1 MKVLNALSRKNS
13 DDLFNV
19 TGYLLKTLNV
29 NFTRDKLYET
39 VRKHADY
46 PSLLTLKDTFSSFGI
61 HSEAISKAQYSYED
75 FETPYVASI
84 QKEDW
89 PKAHFTTVVNAEN
102 GYIEFL
108 DPISHKIQ
116 RMTIGQFEMIDKNVI
131 LLLDPSAPKDEENY
145 LENKKRERNKV
156 IIQRTPLLLM
166 CLAFFI
172 AISPVFSQPLN
183 ADSWYKLGFAITSL
197 AGLGITSLLIWH
209 EIDAHNPF
217 LKEVCGGAGRKVNCD
232 AVPSSSSVTFMWCA
246 LSITV
251 TPYIAFSIYH
261 QWFVIKQWCPLCLGV
276 QGILA
281 VNLFISAM
289 YFSENGVSLENIS
302 YYGIIVTLLLGLIF
316 LFFAYIIIPVIQ
328 SANDSKDYEQKWKSL
343 KFNPQIFQA
352 LLERSEKI
360 FVPTENLGIVLGNP
374 DARHEIVK
382 VCNPYCGPAPMLT
395 QSWKPSYIKIQMLK
409 SVLYL
414 RLMELTTITKRLQ
427 SNIYLLFRKFMA
439 VIWSAKP

>member
-89 PKAHFTTVVNAEN
+89 PKAHFTTVINAEN

-145 LENKKRERNKV
+145 LENFL
-156 IIQRTPLLLM
+156 IQR
-166 CLAFFI
+166 
-172 AISPVFSQPLN
+172 
-183 ADSWYKLGFAITSL
+183 Y
-197 AGLGITSLLIWH
+197 
-209 EIDAHNPF
+209 
-217 LKEVCGGAGRKVNCD
+217 
-232 AVPSSSSVTFMWCA
+232 
-246 LSITV
+246 
-251 TPYIAFSIYH
+251 
-261 QWFVIKQWCPLCLGV
+261 
-276 QGILA
+276 
-281 VNLFISAM
+281 
-289 YFSENGVSLENIS
+289 
-302 YYGIIVTLLLGLIF
+302 
-316 LFFAYIIIPVIQ
+316 
-328 SANDSKDYEQKWKSL
+328 
-343 KFNPQIFQA
+343 
-352 LLERSEKI
+352 
-360 FVPTENLGIVLGNP
+360 
-374 DARHEIVK
+374 
-382 VCNPYCGPAPMLT
+382 
-395 QSWKPSYIKIQMLK
+395 
-409 SVLYL
+409 
-414 RLMELTTITKRLQ
+414 
-427 SNIYLLFRKFMA
+427 
-439 VIWSAKP
+439 